1 MVLILD
7 DEHSE
12 RLQRLADECGEDP
25 EQVFAEIMDE
35 RDRLTAVLRKYAE
48 VIARW
53 SVEDMMRREQRS
65 RERNGENRKSYT
77 G

>member
-7 DEHSE
+7 DEHGE
-12 RLQRLADECGEDP
+12 RLQKLADESGQSP
-25 EQVFAEIMDE
+25 EYVIQQIMDE
-35 RDRLTAVLRKYAE
+35 RDRLTAVLRRYAE

-53 SVEDMMRREQRS
+53 SVEDMMRREETARK
-65 RERNGENRKSYT
+65 GRKSCT

>member
-12 RLQRLADECGEDP
+12 RLQQIADECGEKP
-25 EQVFAEIMDE
+25 EHVIGQIIDE
-35 RDRLTAVLRKYAE
+35 RDRLTAVLRRYAE

-53 SVEDMMRREQRS
+53 SVEDMMRREETARKA
-65 RERNGENRKSYT
+65 RKSYS

>member
-1 MVLILD
+1 MVLIID

-12 RLQRLADECGEDP
+12 RLQKLSDECGDSP
-25 EQVFAEIMDE
+25 EHVIEQIMDE
-35 RDRLTAVLRKYAE
+35 RDRLTAVLRRYAE

-65 RERNGENRKSYT
+65 REARKSYT